1 MSARSIL
8 PAACLLTSLGLAAAM
23 PLTATAAD
31 AAAAY
36 PDRPVRLVV
45 PFPPGG
51 GADNLARLIM
61 PRVAKALG
69 QNIVIENKPGAGGN
83 VGAEYVS
90 RATPDGYTLL
100 YGTNG
105 THAINAHL
113 YRELRFDPVK
123 DFVPVGRMTEIGA
136 MLIVNPQLPV
146 GTVAELIQYAKAHP
160 DKVNFASAGNGT
172 TSHLAGEMFKRAAGV
187 EIVHIPYRG
196 GALAVTD
203 LISGQ
208 VQMMIDVMPNA
219 YPLAKDGR
227 VRGIA
232 VSTAQRFPGAPDYP
246 TIAESG
252 LPGFDASA
260 WDGIFAPAGTPATAV
275 ARLNNAI
282 YQALTDPEI
291 VAALRARGALAVPG
305 SPEDLARLVAASSD
319 KWGRVVRASGAKI
332 D

>member
-1 MSARSIL
+1 MKTRRTMLCVLPLALAALAL
-8 PAACLLTSLGLAAAM
+8 PAPPTQAGE
-23 PLTATAAD
+23 
-31 AAAAY
+31 Y
-36 PDRPVRLVV
+36 PEKPVRLIV

-83 VGAEYVS
+83 VGAEYVA
-90 RATPDGYTLL
+90 RAAPDGYTLL

-105 THAINAHL
+105 THAINASL

-123 DFVPVGRMTEIGA
+123 DFVPVSRMTEIAA

-146 GTVAELIQYAKAHP
+146 QSVAELIQYAKSHP
-160 DKVNFASAGNGT
+160 NKLNFASAGNGT
-172 TSHLAGEMFKRAAGV
+172 TSHLAGEMFKRAAGID
-187 EIVHIPYRG
+187 IVHIPYRG

-203 LISGQ
+203 LIGGQ

-232 VSTAQRFPGAPDYP
+232 VSTATRFPGAPEYP

-252 LPGFDASA
+252 LPGFEASA
-260 WDGIFAPAGTPATAV
+260 WDGVFAPAGTPAPII
-275 ARLNNAI
+275 ARLNGAI
-282 YQALTDPEI
+282 YQALTDPEL
-291 VAALRARGALAVPG
+291 VAALRARGAFSAPTT
-305 SPEDLARLVAASSD
+305 PEEFARHIAASAD
-319 KWGRVVRASGAKI
+319 KWGRVVRASGARI

>member
-1 MSARSIL
+1 
-8 PAACLLTSLGLAAAM
+8 
-23 PLTATAAD
+23 
-31 AAAAY
+31 
-36 PDRPVRLVV
+36 
-45 PFPPGG
+45 
-51 GADNLARLIM
+51 
-61 PRVAKALG
+61 
-69 QNIVIENKPGAGGN
+69 
-83 VGAEYVS
+83 
-90 RATPDGYTLL
+90 
-100 YGTNG
+100 
-105 THAINAHL
+105 
-113 YRELRFDPVK
+113 
-123 DFVPVGRMTEIGA
+123 
-136 MLIVNPQLPV
+136 
-146 GTVAELIQYAKAHP
+146 
-160 DKVNFASAGNGT
+160 
-172 TSHLAGEMFKRAAGV
+172 
-187 EIVHIPYRG
+187 
-196 GALAVTD
+196 
-203 LISGQ
+203 
-208 VQMMIDVMPNA
+208 
-219 YPLAKDGR
+219 